1 MRLIAVTLLL
11 SLFGGSV
18 FAQLPPGTPAC
29 AVPCLVQSIASSACS
44 ITNTTCLCA
53 DAAFATNVA
62 DCAQANCI
70 VEDVLSELFTL
81 SIPFARS
88 Y

>member
-1 MRLIAVTLLL
+1 MRLIAVPLLL
-11 SLFGGSV
+11 SLFCGSA
-18 FAQLPPGTPAC
+18 FAQLPSGTPAC
-29 AVPCLVQSIASSACS
+29 AVPCFVQSIASSACAV
-44 ITNTTCLCA
+44 TNTTCLCA

-70 VEDVLSELFTL
+70 VDDVLSEFMTL
-81 SIPFARS
+81 SIPFTRS